1 MKLTTPDYRPA
12 PGLLKD
18 RVILITG
25 AGDGIGRTAA
35 LTCAEY
41 GATVILL
48 GRTQR
53 KLERV
58 YDEIDQAGHPQAVIH
73 PLDLEKAGAADYAQ
87 LAGALEQQFGH
98 LDGLLHNAA
107 ILGTLTPLGLYD
119 VELWHKVMQVN
130 LHAPFLLTRACLK
143 LLRQAADASVI
154 FTSDATGREGRAYW
168 GAYGV
173 SKAGLEGMMRILAD
187 ETESEGRVRVNSIDP
202 GALRTMLRARAY
214 PAENPN
220 QLPTPET
227 VMNSYL
233 YLLGPD
239 SRHINGRAFTA
250 QENT

>member
-1 MKLTTPDYRPA
+1 MSDYLPT
-12 PGLLKD
+12 PGLLNG
-18 RVILITG
+18 RVVLITG
-25 AGDGIGRTAA
+25 AGDGIGRVAA
-35 LTCAEY
+35 ISCAEY
-41 GATVILL
+41 GASVILL

-58 YDEIDQAGHPQAVIH
+58 YDEIEQAGYPQPVIH

-87 LAGALEQQFGH
+87 LAAALDQQFGR

-119 VELWHKVMQVN
+119 VDLWYKVMQVN
-130 LHAPFLLTRACLK
+130 LHAPFLLTRACLN
-143 LLRQAADASVI
+143 LLRRSPDAAVV
-154 FTSDATGREGRAYW
+154 FTSDAVGRQGRAYW

-173 SKAGLEGMMRILAD
+173 SKAAVEGMMRILAD
-187 ETESEGRVRVNSIDP
+187 EIESDGNVRVNSIDP
-202 GALRTMLRARAY
+202 GALRTVLRARAY

-227 VMNSYL
+227 VMNRYL

-250 QENT
+250 QER

>member
-1 MKLTTPDYRPA
+1 MSDYRPT
-12 PGLLKD
+12 PDLLQG

-25 AGDGIGRTAA
+25 AGDGIGRVAA
-35 LTCAEY
+35 KTCAEY

-58 YDEIDQAGHPQAVIH
+58 YDEIEEAGYPQAVIQ
-73 PLDLEKAGAADYAQ
+73 PLDLEMAGVTDYAQ
-87 LAGALEQQFGH
+87 LATAIEQQFGR

-119 VELWHKVMQVN
+119 VDLWNKVMQVN
-130 LHAPFLLTRACLK
+130 LHAPFLLTRACLG
-143 LLRQAADASVI
+143 LLRHSTDASIV
-154 FTSDATGREGRAYW
+154 FTSDAVGRQGRAYW

-173 SKAGLEGMMRILAD
+173 SKAALEGMMQILAD
-187 ETESEGRVRVNSIDP
+187 ETESDGHVRVNSIDP
-202 GALRTMLRARAY
+202 GTVRTALRARAY

-220 QLPTPET
+220 QLVTPET
-227 VMNSYL
+227 VMDKYL

-239 SRHINGRAFTA
+239 SRNVSGRAFNA
-250 QENT
+250 QEA